1 MTQTDLFWGHYS
13 FINHWKNG
21 DYGEVSL
28 EHAINKHY
36 ERHFVVIMTIM
47 TPHQKEVSKTYVN
60 LYGTFSSIEKVFSSY
75 TKGHGTLSDEDEQG
89 DYYFNWVPE
98 GLTEEAIITVPI
110 ATDIL
115 KNENYL
121 KIYLDFCEGTGH
133 IREDGKAFFNTD
145 ERVDYVDETF
155 VIPKQKLYYKMPK
168 MPKLKKPQ

>member
-36 ERHFVVIMTIM
+36 KRHFVVKMTIM
-47 TPHQKEVSKTYVN
+47 TPRKKEVSTSYVN
-60 LYGTFSSIEKVFSSY
+60 LRGTLSDIEETFSSY
-75 TKGHGTLSDEDEQG
+75 AKGHGTLSDEDEQG

-98 GLTEEAIITVPI
+98 GLTEDAIITVPI

-115 KNENYL
+115 KKENYL
-121 KIYLDFCEGTGH
+121 KIYLDFYEGTGH
-133 IREDGKAFFNTD
+133 IREDGKVFFHTD
-145 ERVDYVDETF
+145 EYVDYADGYFE
-155 VIPKQKLYYKMPK
+155 IPKQKLYNK
-168 MPKLKKPQ
+168 MPKLKNPQ